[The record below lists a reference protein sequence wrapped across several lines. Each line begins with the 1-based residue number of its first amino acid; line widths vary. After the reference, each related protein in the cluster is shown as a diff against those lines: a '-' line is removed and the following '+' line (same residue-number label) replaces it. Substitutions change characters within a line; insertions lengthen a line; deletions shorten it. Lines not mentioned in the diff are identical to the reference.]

1 MSPSIT
7 GVVTISRL
15 SYVGATPTAPTD
27 IGNRLQSRT
36 LLSSGTVNR
45 TAVTT
50 QISDAIALRAS
61 KTYID
66 TQDALFQLPSYYQ
79 TRDALNIPIA
89 SVGQPN
95 GVAYLDAGTG
105 KVPLAQMPPLGQGY
119 LLGPYGP
126 TAVFGV
132 TAGGTWAKIADF
144 NVGVQSVKF
153 VPLVYATVI
162 ATSASMGR
170 TVIEARISE
179 GSAAHDSQTL
189 IARGTGR
196 DYYVNK
202 QAIAVSPTGSPGEF
216 ATTYNT
222 WVSLWVKD
230 LTQSTVVASEGIVS
244 ASVWLLRTE
253 L

>member
-1 MSPSIT
+1 
-7 GVVTISRL
+7 
-15 SYVGATPTAPTD
+15 VGATPTAPTD

-105 KVPLAQMPPLGQGY
+105 
-119 LLGPYGP
+119 
-126 TAVFGV
+126 
-132 TAGGTWAKIADF
+132 
-144 NVGVQSVKF
+144 
-153 VPLVYATVI
+153 
-162 ATSASMGR
+162 
-170 TVIEARISE
+170 
-179 GSAAHDSQTL
+179 
-189 IARGTGR
+189 
-196 DYYVNK
+196 
-202 QAIAVSPTGSPGEF
+202 
-216 ATTYNT
+216 
-222 WVSLWVKD
+222 
-230 LTQSTVVASEGIVS
+230 
-244 ASVWLLRTE
+244 
-253 L
+253 